1 MYIESAVSQ
10 HHRLFSTLNSA
21 GSLLGRLNFFPC
33 VRRVRGVRPV
43 AYLLLLLLLNLLVRK
58 RPRAFRCNIFP
69 FLRDLLCDGCVCRS
83 LCLSVCVCV
92 CAYCFRSS
100 DLLDA
105 LQTNG
110 FHFVTVCIYW
120 LYKII
125 ISCSLHT
132 VHVPWCPYNAI

>member
-1 MYIESAVSQ
+1 MHDDQCENNKLYMYIESAVSQ

-69 FLRDLLCDGCVCRS
+69 FLRDLLCDGCVCKS
-83 LCLSVCVCV
+83 LCPSVCVCV
-92 CAYCFRSS
+92 CVHIVFA
-100 DLLDA
+100 LLTSWMHCRRTDFIS
-105 LQTNG
+105 LQFAFIG
-110 FHFVTVCIYW
+110 FIK
-120 LYKII
+120 L
-125 ISCSLHT
+125 
-132 VHVPWCPYNAI
+132 